1 MSQRA
6 PESRAVREANRA
18 FKAFKPVQPVA
29 TEYARMQKAFDD
41 NRERLKLERL
51 ARENAAGKQ
60 TSGRKRS
67 TKS

>member
-6 PESRAVREANRA
+6 PASRAVREANRA
-18 FKAFKPVQPVA
+18 FKAFKPVQPAV

-60 TSGRKRS
+60 TSGRKHS

>member
-18 FKAFKPVQPVA
+18 FKPVQPAV

>member
-6 PESRAVREANRA
+6 PASRAVREANRV
-18 FKAFKPVQPVA
+18 FKAFKPVQPEV
-29 TEYARMQKAFDD
+29 TEYARMQKAVDD

-51 ARENAAGKQ
+51 AREKAAGQQ
-60 TSGRKRS
+60 TSGRKHS

>member
-6 PESRAVREANRA
+6 PESRAVREAN
-18 FKAFKPVQPVA
+18 KAFKPVQPAVT

-60 TSGRKRS
+60 TSGRSRS